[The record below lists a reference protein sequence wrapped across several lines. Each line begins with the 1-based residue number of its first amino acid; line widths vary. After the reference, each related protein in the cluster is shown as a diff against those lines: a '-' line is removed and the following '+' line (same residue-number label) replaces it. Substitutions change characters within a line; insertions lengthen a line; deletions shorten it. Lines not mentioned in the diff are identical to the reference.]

1 MRRAGLALAVG
12 AAPTAAKAHAF
23 STGKDA
29 YGAFLEGAG
38 VVLGAPGLILP
49 VAALGIALALWRSEG
64 LLDAWLLFL
73 IGGLAGIAL
82 APFAGAWAALM
93 PIGVGLVVAVI
104 AALVPPQRIGPAM
117 PALAGLTGGAVALAA
132 LEGHG
137 WGEVAVAT
145 RVGILFAANIGLA
158 SVAGAARV
166 SLEGIAHPATRI
178 AWRIAASWVAAILV
192 LSLAFLM
199 RGPVV

>member
-1 MRRAGLALAVG
+1 MRRAALALAAG
-12 AAPTAAKAHAF
+12 AVPTAAWAHAF

-38 VVLGAPGLILP
+38 VILAAPGLILP

-64 LLDAWLLFL
+64 LLAAWLPF
-73 IGGLAGIAL
+73 LAGGMAGVAL
-82 APFAGAWAALM
+82 APFAGSWAGLAV
-93 PIGVGLVVAVI
+93 IGTGLVVAVI
-104 AALVPPQRIGPAM
+104 AALVPPARIGPAM
-117 PALAGLTGGAVALAA
+117 PGLAGLTGGAVALAA

-137 WGEVAVAT
+137 WGEVALAT
-145 RVGILFAANIGLA
+145 RVGILFAANIALA
-158 SVAGAARV
+158 TVAGAARV
-166 SLEGIAHPATRI
+166 SLERIVHPATRI

-199 RGPVV
+199 RAPGA